1 MFFQKDV
8 DYVINTDAGLVKDT
22 STAQNDSLQFRVATT
37 KKGDVVKPEVTIV
50 QGAENGQFKAVF
62 SDDKKQVL

>member
-1 MFFQKDV
+1 M
-8 DYVINTDAGLVKDT
+8 VKDT